1 MKISHATI
9 RHIVLPFKYFFETS
23 FGVSTKKDFFIVEL
37 CDEEGFKGYGECAA
51 LAGPFFD
58 EETTTG
64 ALYIVKHYLIP
75 ILLSTENIETPEK
88 FFDETKWI
96 RRNRMAR
103 ASVDCA
109 LWDLY
114 SKELGIPESK
124 ALGGNKK
131 TVEAGISLGI
141 EKTPDDLLK
150 TIDHFLQQ
158 GYRRIKCKIKP
169 GYDIQYLSAV
179 RKEFGNIT
187 LTCDA
192 NSSYTLKDID
202 LLREIDAMNLLMIE
216 QPLACDDIVDHSH
229 LQAVMKTP
237 ICLDESIDSFDDAR
251 RAIAL
256 GSCRIINI
264 KVSRVG
270 GLTEARRI
278 QEYAGKHGVYVW
290 CGAMMETGI
299 GRGHNIAAASM
310 PYYRYPNDMPAS
322 GRHFDKDLAMPQIHI
337 DKNSMVAVPDRS
349 GMGFEPVQEDL
360 DFYTKEKWEFDR

>member
-1 MKISHATI
+1 M
-9 RHIVLPFKYFFETS
+9 VLPFKHPFETS
-23 FGVSTKKDFFIVEL
+23 FGVSTEKDFFMVEL
-37 CDEEGFKGYGECAA
+37 KDDDGIKGYGECAA
-51 LAGPFFD
+51 LSGPFFD
-58 EETTTG
+58 EETTMG
-64 ALYIVKHYLIP
+64 ALYIVKNYLIP
-75 ILLSTENIETPEK
+75 SLLAAGDIKTPEQ
-88 FFDETKWI
+88 FFDSTQWI

-114 SKELGIPESK
+114 SKELGISESE
-124 ALGGNKK
+124 ALGGDKGQ
-131 TVEAGISLGI
+131 VEAGVSLGI

-150 TIDHFLQQ
+150 TIDSFLNQ

-169 GYDIQYLSAV
+169 GYDIQYLSAI
-179 RKEFGNIT
+179 RKEFGDIV

-192 NSSYTLKDID
+192 NSSYTLNDID
-202 LLREIDAMNLLMIE
+202 ILREIDSMNLLMIE

-229 LQAVMKTP
+229 LQAVMHTP
-237 ICLDESIDSFDDAR
+237 ICLDESIDSLDDAR

-270 GLTEARRI
+270 GLTEAKRI
-278 QEYAGKHGVYVW
+278 QEYAGQHGVYVW

-310 PYYRYPNDMPAS
+310 PYYKYPNDMPAS
-322 GRHFDKDLAMPQIHI
+322 GRHFDEDLAMPQVYI
-337 DKNSMVAVPDRS
+337 DKNSMIAVPDRP
-349 GMGFEPVQEDL
+349 GMGFEPVQEQL
-360 DFYTKEKWEFDR
+360 DSYTKEKWEFKR